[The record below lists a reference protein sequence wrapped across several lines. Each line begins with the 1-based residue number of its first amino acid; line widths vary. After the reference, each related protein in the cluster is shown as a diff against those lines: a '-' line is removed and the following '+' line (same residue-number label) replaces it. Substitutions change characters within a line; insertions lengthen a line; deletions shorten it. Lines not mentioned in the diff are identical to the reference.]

1 VDTVGVTVRAR
12 GLAPHV
18 TLCGV
23 LRYGLSVRQRLVYL
37 VLGIGLLLAAW
48 SLARVDVAVPGGLL
62 VLWFF
67 ASAHVGSAIDGS
79 GVQLRG
85 IYRRHLSWTRVSDVS
100 TARILGCTIVVLRLG
115 SGGRRWLR
123 APYTGPLQRDRDFDA
138 KVETIRHCWQHS
150 TGQLAS

>member
-1 VDTVGVTVRAR
+1 MRAP

-37 VLGIGLLLAAW
+37 VIGVGLLLTA
-48 SLARVDVAVPGGLL
+48 LCLGRVDVAVPGGVF
-62 VLWFF
+62 VLWFL
-67 ASAHVGSAIDGS
+67 ASARMGSAIDGS
-79 GVQLRG
+79 GIQLHG
-85 IYRRHLSWTRVSDVS
+85 LYPRHLAWTRVSDVTS
-100 TARILGCTIVVLRLG
+100 TRFLGCTVVVLRLG

-138 KVETIRHCWQHS
+138 KLETIRHCWQHS